1 MEYSYYRDLKHNYL
15 VVERDSKDEKENG
28 GTYQQKILESG
39 RVEGLLP
46 CNIRNINGKKYFY
59 YEINTMQSV
68 KDRFLS
74 HGMKYDQLK
83 KLFLDMKNMMESLS
97 EFLLGEEGVVF
108 NIDNIFSDL
117 SKDDYKFM
125 YYPFAG
131 EKGSFAEL
139 TEQLLEMVD
148 PEDAKAN
155 EVIYSLCDHAQTK
168 GAITIAAID
177 TYFKDDEEVIEHIP
191 EKEIRVDYFVDDDID
206 EDDFEEKETNLEK
219 SNKKLGGR
227 VQILMS
233 LLFFGL
239 IAGVM
244 YIRMTYILTNIE
256 NILSIGVMGVSAVT
270 GVISLITGVRDFS
283 GKKEKRTTKV
293 TAQLEDEDYFEDE
306 ADYGYYE
313 SKDPYKTPIRV
324 TGNTTEKK
332 KELSETTVL
341 NIEDEFD
348 NNITLYS
355 RNLSKTIRIELDKL
369 PLTIGKMEECV
380 DRVLEDSSISRIHC
394 RFVSDEGRLA
404 LIDLN
409 STNGTYRNGLKLKA
423 QEKTYIDSGD
433 EIRIGRI
440 CFDCR

>member
-1 MEYSYYRDLKHNYL
+1 MEYSYYRDLKHNYI
-15 VVERDSKDEKENG
+15 VVESDNSENEKA

-39 RVEGLLP
+39 KVAGLLP
-46 CNIRNINGKKYFY
+46 CNVRNINGKKFFY

-83 KLFLDMKNMMESLS
+83 KLFLCMKDMMESLS

-108 NIDNIFSDL
+108 NMDAIFSDL
-117 SKDDYKFM
+117 SKDEYKFM
-125 YYPFAG
+125 YYPYEAD
-131 EKGSFAEL
+131 KGSFAEL

-168 GAITIAAID
+168 GAITIKAIETFFD
-177 TYFKDDEEVIEHIP
+177 DKEELPEQPKEKEFRPEYSVDYDLDDEEIE
-191 EKEIRVDYFVDDDID
+191 
-206 EDDFEEKETNLEK
+206 EEKESNLSR
-219 SNKKLGGR
+219 SNRKLGGK
-227 VQILMS
+227 VQLLMS

-239 IAGVM
+239 IAGIM
-244 YIRMTYILTNIE
+244 YIRMTYILTNTE
-256 NILSIGVMGVSAVT
+256 NMLSIGVMCVSAIT
-270 GVISLITGVRDFS
+270 GVISLIAGIRDFN
-283 GKKEKRTTKV
+283 GAAKRPSNKTRELDE
-293 TAQLEDEDYFEDE
+293 QEDLDDDS
-306 ADYGYYE
+306 DYGFYE
-313 SKDPYKTPIRV
+313 SRDTYKTPIRI
-324 TGNTTEKK
+324 TGNISEKK
-332 KELSETTVL
+332 QELSETTVL
-341 NIEDEFD
+341 NIEEEFD
-348 NNITLYS
+348 KNMTLYS
-355 RNLSKTIRIELDKL
+355 RNLDKTIRIELDKL

-394 RFVSDEGRLA
+394 RFLSQDGKLA
-404 LIDLN
+404 LVDLN

-423 QEKTYIDSGD
+423 QEKTFIDPGD